1 MEVDNPPDD
10 SSLHDLPNTVPTDA
24 TEDLDTQSESCS
36 NSKDITADS
45 NDFLI
50 PKAKTE
56 EQSTSDTSLPLQ
68 DDNPVSTVSNSQ
80 EPLPVAKVASLRDQL
95 SLLPESPSRRKE
107 PINVR
112 IRDINPY
119 ITCGLCG
126 GYLYEA
132 STITECMHSFCK
144 TCIVRHT
151 ERHLNCPTCDAA
163 IHPTDPFVHIRND
176 STIQDIVYRLLP
188 DIAEEEQRRE
198 KLFYEE
204 HERVTGVQIT
214 PKLTLPP
221 PPPRTPPP
229 NSIPPMPVKPPARK
243 SESQKQRNLGNF
255 KSHCVSLF
263 LEYIG
268 DLDEFGDQL
277 TLAKNFLRVT
287 GKATI
292 GNLISFI
299 RKKLYLTTH
308 CNVDIFLTHD
318 SDTTLMTT
326 DNKLQNIREEFYQGQ
341 DCIVELQ
348 YRVSTN
354 LDD

>member
-1 MEVDNPPDD
+1 MEEDVPEEAPV
-10 SSLHDLPNTVPTDA
+10 HNTSEHEEAPA
-24 TEDLDTQSESCS
+24 APREDLDTLSCNS
-36 NSKDITADS
+36 SKDS
-45 NDFLI
+45 KDFLV
-50 PKAKTE
+50 PKIKTE
-56 EQSTSDTSLPLQ
+56 DQSTSDNTSLPLQ
-68 DDNPVSTVSNSQ
+68 EENPLSTSDNTQ
-80 EPLPVAKVASLRDQL
+80 EPLPAAKVTSLRDQL

-107 PINVR
+107 PINVQL
-112 IRDINPY
+112 RDINPY

-151 ERHLNCPTCDAA
+151 ERHLNCPSCDAA

-188 DIAEEEQRRE
+188 HIAEEEQRRE

-204 HERVTGVQIT
+204 HEKATGEQIT

-229 NSIPPMPVKPPARK
+229 NSIPPMPVKPLPRK
-243 SESQKQRNLGNF
+243 AESHKHRNLGNF
-255 KSHCVSLF
+255 KSQFVSLF

-277 TLAKNFLRVT
+277 TLAKNFLRVA

-326 DNKLQNIREEFYQGQ
+326 DNKLLNIREEFYQGQ

>member
-1 MEVDNPPDD
+1 MEGNNPESTGVDYVHDESEAAPTVSPEDQNMLPD
-10 SSLHDLPNTVPTDA
+10 N
-24 TEDLDTQSESCS
+24 
-36 NSKDITADS
+36 NSKDRTDS
-45 NDFLI
+45 KDFLV
-50 PKAKTE
+50 PKVKAE
-56 EQSTSDTSLPLQ
+56 DHSISDTSLPG
-68 DDNPVSTVSNSQ
+68 DNSLSTSPNSQ
-80 EPLPVAKVASLRDQL
+80 EPLPVSKVASLRDQL

-107 PINVR
+107 PINVQ

-188 DIAEEEQRRE
+188 HIAEEEQRRE
-198 KLFYEE
+198 KVFYEE
-204 HERVTGVQIT
+204 HEKATGVQIT

-229 NSIPPMPVKPPARK
+229 NSIPPMPVKPPKRT
-243 SESQKQRNLGNF
+243 ESHKQRNLGNF
-255 KSHCVSLF
+255 KSHSVSLF

-308 CNVDIFLTHD
+308 CNVDIFLTHN

-326 DNKLQNIREEFYQGQ
+326 DNKLQNIREEYYQGQ